1 MKTAAPAKSA
11 RSLYISAAA
20 DTATRAVDPPAGT
33 NWPTSI
39 KVRVGDAEREFPI
52 TYLDKDVL
60 AVGKYKHPRT
70 GETFYIT
77 PEKLSRYAAKFHAM
91 SAAGLEIPTP
101 LDHKDNHLA
110 RERRNPYFVAS
121 ADNIGWVVDAKVI
134 GDRLTLTQAVVGADA
149 VPVALRNRASVYI
162 RDNFTDEKG
171 CNWGECI
178 VHSAYTPIPV
188 ISGMG
193 PFTPPGASR
202 GEPEA
207 VVYELAREKESV
219 MKLSPELRKKLEQ
232 MAIAQGEKSAADV
245 AAMSD
250 EELATWGIEYLMGD
264 GATAN
269 AADPM
274 AAAPVQAELSRLKK
288 EIETRDTEIGALK
301 ASNLELSRE
310 KPAEPDAKTLKLSAE
325 LADSQIDAAVL
336 GGTCT
341 PAQAEVIRAKVK
353 ADAGLAL
360 SREDDKPAPYK
371 DLLEVAAAGIKM
383 PLKGQKEKRLA
394 RELPGDEKTE
404 QEELTEA
411 ADSVS
416 DDYLSRRYGTKKKEE
431 TAAATA
437 K

>member
-1 MKTAAPAKSA
+1 
-11 RSLYISAAA
+11 
-20 DTATRAVDPPAGT
+20 
-33 NWPTSI
+33 
-39 KVRVGDAEREFPI
+39 
-52 TYLDKDVL
+52 
-60 AVGKYKHPRT
+60 
-70 GETFYIT
+70 
-77 PEKLSRYAAKFHAM
+77 
-91 SAAGLEIPTP
+91 
-101 LDHKDNHLA
+101 
-110 RERRNPYFVAS
+110 
-121 ADNIGWVVDAKVI
+121 
-134 GDRLTLTQAVVGADA
+134 
-149 VPVALRNRASVYI
+149 
-162 RDNFTDEKG
+162 
-171 CNWGECI
+171 
-178 VHSAYTPIPV
+178 
-188 ISGMG
+188 
-193 PFTPPGASR
+193 
-202 GEPEA
+202 
-207 VVYELAREKESV
+207 
-219 MKLSPELRKKLEQ
+219 
-232 MAIAQGEKSAADV
+232 
-245 AAMSD
+245 
-250 EELATWGIEYLMGD
+250 
-264 GATAN
+264 
-269 AADPM
+269 M